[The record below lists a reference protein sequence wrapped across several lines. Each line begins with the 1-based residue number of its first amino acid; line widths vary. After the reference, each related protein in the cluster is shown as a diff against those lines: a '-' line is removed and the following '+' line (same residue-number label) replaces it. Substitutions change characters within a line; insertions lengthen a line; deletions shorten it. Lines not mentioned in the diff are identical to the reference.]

1 MNKTLSNLKVYCEF
15 EKIFQK
21 GMAISKDTIEP
32 MYRQCKNTLINIL
45 SKNIND
51 NLSHMIEEDTFI
63 NEGTFQE
70 YDYNNEDKE
79 CEWKQFYRELH
90 SRRQQQGLV

>member
-1 MNKTLSNLKVYCEF
+1 MLQTLKNLKVYCEF
-15 EKIFQK
+15 EKIFHK